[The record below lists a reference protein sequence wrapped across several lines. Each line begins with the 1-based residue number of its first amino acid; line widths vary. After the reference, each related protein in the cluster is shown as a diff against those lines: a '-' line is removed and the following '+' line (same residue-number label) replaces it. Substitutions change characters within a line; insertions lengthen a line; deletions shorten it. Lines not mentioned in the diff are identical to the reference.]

1 MKDIIEAKIVKA
13 LSEQC
18 LHDPNGDAEELAAF
32 EYWAGHV
39 HALSEVLELIKEAN
53 SNTNEPQ

>member
-18 LHDPNGDAEELAAF
+18 LHDPSGDAEELAAF
-32 EYWAGHV
+32 EYWAGQV
-39 HALSEVLELIKEAN
+39 HALSEVLELLKGENNA
-53 SNTNEPQ
+53 

>member
-18 LHDPNGDAEELAAF
+18 LHDPHGDAEELAAF
-32 EYWAGHV
+32 EYWAGQV
-39 HALSEVLELIKEAN
+39 HALSEVLELIKDVN
-53 SNTNEPQ
+53 SYGD